1 MIKLEN
7 VSKSYQL
14 KGGITKSILSQVTLE
29 IPEKNIA
36 ILGPNGAG
44 KSTTLRM
51 IADVEDPDS
60 GRIYRDM
67 ELSWPIGFRGSFHR
81 ELTGLENVR
90 FVSRMYGR
98 NTEQV
103 VEFVEDFAEL
113 GQFFY
118 EPIKTYSSGMGARLA
133 FGISMGIKFD
143 VYLVDELMSVGDP
156 RFRRKSKQVFQEVLK
171 DSKMIMVSHSM
182 SEIRNFCESGI
193 FLKDGNMMYCED
205 VEDAIAA
212 YEAE

>member
-1 MIKLEN
+1 
-7 VSKSYQL
+7 
-14 KGGITKSILSQVTLE
+14 
-29 IPEKNIA
+29 
-36 ILGPNGAG
+36 
-44 KSTTLRM
+44 M